1 MPVDEEDDEEDD
13 DSEAPARKR
22 LRPEQRPIFKPVVVI
37 IGIVLIGAI
46 GAGGYMVYKIMFGAP
61 DVFIEL
67 TPRPPPAV
75 VTPAEPVAEPAG
87 PRSTAGKL
95 IQKAQD
101 AAASQEEVADAVNT
115 ALGDQEAPAEVPVT
129 DTPEV
134 TVDTAPATPVPP
146 TAALPSQDVQVWVSS
161 AVISGVREGSRPR
174 AFINSILVEQG
185 DSVNAQFGI
194 TFDRVDAERNL
205 VIFKDRTGAVVGKRY

>member
-1 MPVDEEDDEEDD
+1 MTNEGGESATAPPIPMPVDEEDDEEDD

-75 VTPAEPVAEPAG
+75 VTPAEP
-87 PRSTAGKL
+87 
-95 IQKAQD
+95 
-101 AAASQEEVADAVNT
+101 
-115 ALGDQEAPAEVPVT
+115 
-129 DTPEV
+129 
-134 TVDTAPATPVPP
+134 
-146 TAALPSQDVQVWVSS
+146 
-161 AVISGVREGSRPR
+161 SR
-174 AFINSILVEQG
+174 
-185 DSVNAQFGI
+185 
-194 TFDRVDAERNL
+194 
-205 VIFKDRTGAVVGKRY
+205 